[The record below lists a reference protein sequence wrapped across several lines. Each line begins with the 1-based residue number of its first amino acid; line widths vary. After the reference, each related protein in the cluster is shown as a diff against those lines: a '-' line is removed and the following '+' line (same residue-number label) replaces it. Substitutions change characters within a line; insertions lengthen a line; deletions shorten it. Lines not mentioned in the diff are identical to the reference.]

1 MAEFKYTALME
12 SLSKEL
18 GEKYTL
24 FLDYGTVDDV
34 YHPYRVINKIITPI
48 VGVFR
53 LNPVQLTALKTPYI
67 GVVSAVID
75 IPAPTEYAEEVR
87 DTLNALA
94 ARKNATTE
102 KVVQGETKYTVAY
115 SFETAVVGDKRRDV
129 SLYNGEVIPITQVI
143 NYTIIEAGVTA
154 LDVVMRID
162 GMTVPI
168 LNLEENRS
176 SVSETVPDEMAHGKS
191 TINQDMYGVSF
202 TTPYVDNPLGELLSS
217 IIGDGGGNTAHAVE
231 IEKNG
236 VSRAYIMGFGSA
248 SNSIQPPLNIGFTVS
263 MAELDVNSARF
274 NGLWTK
280 RTLQGTVVSFSA
292 PNAIVFWGDGTS
304 SRVMGFAYHVYT
316 DGLMNHTARYIH
328 YSATDRY
335 KGVTTGK
342 SLYKKTIRPKGGGYI
357 YVSSLP
363 DEVITMTSG
372 DGLRKINGRLC
383 MAVGAD
389 VNPIDIL
396 DATLNQYYINYPITA
411 ILRGTV
417 SAVGADVFEYD
428 RWAVTEES

>member
-1 MAEFKYTALME
+1 MAEFKYTALMD

-18 GEKYTL
+18 GDKYTL

-34 YHPYRVINKIITPI
+34 YHPYRVINEIITPI

-75 IPAPTEYAEEVR
+75 VPAPTEYAEEVR
-87 DTLNALA
+87 GTLNALA

-102 KVVQGETKYTVAY
+102 KVVQGETKYTIAY

-154 LDVVMRID
+154 LDVIMRID

-176 SVSETVPDEMAHGKS
+176 SVSETVPDGKAHGKS
-191 TINQDMYGVSF
+191 TINQDMYGVTF

-231 IEKNG
+231 VEKNG
-236 VSRAYIMGFGSA
+236 VSRAYIMGFGTA
-248 SNSIQPPLNIGFTVS
+248 ANSIQPPLNIGFTMS
-263 MAELDVNSARF
+263 MAELEEGSARF
-274 NGLWTK
+274 NALWLT
-280 RTLQGTVVSFSA
+280 RTMTGTVVSFSA
-292 PNAIVFWGDGTS
+292 ANALVFWGDGTAD
-304 SRVMGFAYHVYT
+304 RVRGFVYHVYT
-316 DGLMNHTARYIH
+316 DGMASHTARYLD
-328 YSATDRY
+328 YGNTERY
-335 KGVTTGK
+335 KSITVGK
-342 SLYKKTIRPKGGGYI
+342 SLYKKAIKPKGGGII

-372 DGLRKINGRLC
+372 DGLRKVNGRLC
-383 MAVGAD
+383 MAVGSD
-389 VNPIDIL
+389 VNPIDRL
-396 DATLNQYYINYPITA
+396 DTTLNQYYIDYPITSA
-411 ILRGTV
+411 MRGTV
-417 SAVGADVFEYD
+417 SAVGADVFAYD

>member
-24 FLDYGTVDDV
+24 FLDYGTVDDI
-34 YHPYRVINKIITPI
+34 YHPYRVINEIITPI

-75 IPAPTEYAEEVR
+75 VPAPTEYAEEVR

-102 KVVQGETKYTVAY
+102 KVVQGETKYTIAY

-154 LDVVMRID
+154 LDVIMRID

-176 SVSETVPDEMAHGKS
+176 SVSETVPDGKAHGKA

-236 VSRAYIMGFGSA
+236 VSRAYIMGFGTA
-248 SNSIQPPLNIGFTVS
+248 ANSIQPPLNIGFTMS
-263 MAELDVNSARF
+263 MAELEEGSARF
-274 NGLWTK
+274 NDLWLEKTVS
-280 RTLQGTVVSFSA
+280 GAVVSFSTS
-292 PNAIVFWGDGTS
+292 NAIVFWGDGTS
-304 SRVMGFAYHVYT
+304 SRVVGSTYHVYA
-316 DGLMNHTARYIH
+316 DGVYTHTVKYISYGYTARYRSI
-328 YSATDRY
+328 SV
-335 KGVTTGK
+335 GTT
-342 SLYKKTIRPKGGGYI
+342 LYGKTIKPKNAGRFYI
-357 YVSSLP
+357 SALP
-363 DEVITMTSG
+363 TEIITMTSG
-372 DGLRKINGRLC
+372 DGLRKVNGRLC
-383 MAVGAD
+383 MSVGAETT
-389 VNPIDIL
+389 PIDRL
-396 DATLNQYYINYPITA
+396 DVTLNQYYIDYPITSVM
-411 ILRGTV
+411 RGTV
-417 SAVGADVFEYD
+417 SAVGSDVFVYD